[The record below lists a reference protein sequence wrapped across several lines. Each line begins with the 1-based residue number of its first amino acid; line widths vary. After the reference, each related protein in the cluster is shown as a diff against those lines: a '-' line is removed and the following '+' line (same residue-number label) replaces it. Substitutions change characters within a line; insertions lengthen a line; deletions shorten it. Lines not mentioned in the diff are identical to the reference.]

1 MSFTRLLAALA
12 PRQTAHAHCDVPCG
26 IYDPATA
33 QLAARTVSRMV
44 ELLDGL
50 PVGGGLEDRNKFV
63 RCIAVKEQ
71 HAEQVKRDVQVIWSD
86 YFKPEHLAQF
96 PELHDLTWKI
106 LKQAGKCKQSV
117 DAAAAADLEVQVTR
131 FAEIF
136 WSSKSAPVHTMKP
149 SAEGAPKNAIA
160 WEVRAA

>member
-1 MSFTRLLAALA
+1 MSASRLIAALA
-12 PRQTAHAHCDVPCG
+12 PRRTAHAHCDVPCG

-44 ELLDGL
+44 ELMLAIPGTD
-50 PVGGGLEDRNKFV
+50 VEERNKFI
-63 RCIAVKEQ
+63 RCTAVKEQ
-71 HAEQVKRDVQVIWSD
+71 HAEQVKREVQVIWSD

-96 PELHDLTWKI
+96 PDLHDVAWKI

-117 DAAAAADLEVQVTR
+117 DVAAAADLEVQVAR

-136 WSSKSAPVHTMKP
+136 WATKNAPVHTMKP

>member
-1 MSFTRLLAALA
+1 MSFTRLVAALA

-50 PVGGGLEDRNKFV
+50 PVGGGLEDRNKFI

-117 DAAAAADLEVQVTR
+117 DAAAAADLEVQVAR

>member
-1 MSFTRLLAALA
+1 MSFTRFIDALTP
-12 PRQTAHAHCDVPCG
+12 PRTAHAHCDVPCG
-26 IYDPATA
+26 IYDPAMA

-44 ELLDGL
+44 ELI
-50 PVGGGLEDRNKFV
+50 GGISGGEVEDRNKFA
-63 RCIAVKEQ
+63 RCVAVKEQ
-71 HAEQVKRDVQVIWSD
+71 HAEQVKHDVQVIWSD

-136 WSSKSAPVHTMKP
+136 WASKNAPVHTMKP

>member
-1 MSFTRLLAALA
+1 MSFTRVMDALK
-12 PRQTAHAHCDVPCG
+12 PRRTAHAHCDVPCG

-44 ELLDGL
+44 ELLVGL
-50 PVGGGLEDRNKFV
+50 PVGGALEDRNKFI

-117 DAAAAADLEVQVTR
+117 DAAAAADLEVQVAR

-136 WSSKSAPVHTMKP
+136 WTTKNAPVHTMKP

>member
-1 MSFTRLLAALA
+1 MSFTRVMDALK
-12 PRQTAHAHCDVPCG
+12 PRRTVHAHCDVPCG

-44 ELLDGL
+44 ELIGGI
-50 PVGGGLEDRNKFV
+50 GGGEVEDRNKFA
-63 RCIAVKEQ
+63 RCVAVKEQ

-117 DAAAAADLEVQVTR
+117 DAAAAADLEVQVAR

-136 WSSKSAPVHTMKP
+136 WTTKNAPVHTMKP

>member
-1 MSFTRLLAALA
+1 MSFSRVMDALK
-12 PRQTAHAHCDVPCG
+12 PRRTAHAHCDVPCG

-44 ELLDGL
+44 ELIGGI
-50 PVGGGLEDRNKFV
+50 GGGEVEDRNKFA
-63 RCIAVKEQ
+63 RCVAVKEQ

-96 PELHDLTWKI
+96 PDLHDVTWKI

-117 DAAAAADLEVQVTR
+117 DADAAADLEVQVAR

-136 WSSKSAPVHTMKP
+136 WATKNAPVHTMKP
-149 SAEGAPKNAIA
+149 SAEGAQKNVIA